1 MKILAVDAASKTGAV
16 AVLQDHVILAEMQAT
31 SPETHARRLMPA
43 IDSTLHMA
51 GIGLSELD
59 GFAVTIGPGSFTALR
74 IGISTIKG
82 LWFVTRKPV
91 AAISTLDA
99 LAYQFPWFPDLICP
113 VIDAGKGEIYTALY
127 RCRRWMEW
135 NKVRTDCAVDPE
147 QWLAQIEGSC
157 LFVGSGVSPY
167 RKLIEKIVGHRAR
180 FAPPYINA
188 VRASVVACIGLKQI
202 QQGQVADVPSL
213 VPYYIRRS
221 DAEIKLQVSL

>member
-113 VIDAGKGEIYTALY
+113 PDY
-127 RCRRWMEW
+127 RCRKGR
-135 NKVRTDCAVDPE
+135 NLHSA
-147 QWLAQIEGSC
+147 
-157 LFVGSGVSPY
+157 
-167 RKLIEKIVGHRAR
+167 
-180 FAPPYINA
+180 
-188 VRASVVACIGLKQI
+188 
-202 QQGQVADVPSL
+202 
-213 VPYYIRRS
+213 
-221 DAEIKLQVSL
+221 LQVSPMDGVEQSKDRLCC